1 MLLICKITHD
11 LICGD
16 DTNLFVI
23 IIILLVVIERLT
35 EHVFMKTGEQ
45 FFLLNIRGNG
55 ILF

>member
-1 MLLICKITHD
+1 MPLICKIFHNFG
-11 LICGD
+11 CGD
-16 DTNLFVI
+16 DKNLFVI
-23 IIILLVVIERLT
+23 IIILLVVIEGLT